1 MRALMGIRLFDGTV
15 APSRDA
21 PFVAVAFGRKDV
33 ELLGKEKGATAAI
46 PESAHIGIVGFAAI
60 VLGTMA
66 RRVAARAIQAFEAA
80 KPAFAGHLLAD
91 GLMPCMS
98 GLFTRALIRAGA
110 LPRGSACVSL
120 GCSAGLG
127 TAGAVAEGL
136 APGVSAAASS
146 HGSGF
151 PFSRE
156 LRLKMR
162 RNPTRRTR

>member
-1 MRALMGIRLFDGTV
+1 MGPTITRDCYSP
-15 APSRDA
+15 PSFTSNA
-21 PFVAVAFGRKDV
+21 KDV

-80 KPAFAGHLLAD
+80 KPAFGGLLLAD

-98 GLFTRALIRAGA
+98 GLFTRGLIRAGA

-151 PFSRE
+151 LFSRE